1 MTRCFACVLS
11 ALLVLSAA
19 SNSAVASPTP
29 SPEMLSLTKALAG
42 TWAVEDT
49 FAPLG
54 DNQDSISTPKG
65 GRGHG
70 VQVWRAG
77 PGGFTFMEEE
87 HNYTPA
93 GEVFI
98 VGYTWWDATRKRFGG
113 MECNSQWPKG
123 CDLTSAMSL
132 VDLSWDGKRFV
143 VDIRSEKD
151 PKKLVWHEV
160 FSEITPTTFLQTAD
174 VAMPNGSM
182 KRWMTIHAT
191 RIHTERGR

>member
-1 MTRCFACVLS
+1 M
-11 ALLVLSAA
+11 
-19 SNSAVASPTP
+19 
-29 SPEMLSLTKALAG
+29 
-42 TWAVEDT
+42 DT
-49 FAPLG
+49 FAPSVTIG
-54 DNQDSISTPKG
+54 TSISTPQG

-113 MECNSQWPKG
+113 MECNSQWPIG
-123 CDLTSAMSL
+123 CDLASAMSL

-151 PKKLVWHEV
+151 PSGALGLARGLFRHHAHHL
-160 FSEITPTTFLQTAD
+160 PAD
-174 VAMPNGSM
+174 RRCRHAGWIDEAVADYPRHSDS
-182 KRWMTIHAT
+182 H
-191 RIHTERGR
+191 